1 MKRCSGF
8 TLMEVMVSF
17 GILVTTGTLMFH
29 FMYPSKAA
37 SAPWTNDYGTELS
50 KITLLTMP
58 TLKDTII
65 EHTDATGS
73 HWEIRCEIVGTIA
86 PANDG
91 ELCAKATAIRNN
103 IDTTRTVHLCRF
115 GEAP

>member
-17 GILVTTGTLMFH
+17 GILVTTGTVMSR
-29 FMYPSKAA
+29 FMYPGKAG

-50 KITLLTMP
+50 KIALLTMP
-58 TLKDTII
+58 TLQDTII
-65 EHTDATGS
+65 EHTDATGI
-73 HWEIRCEIVGTIA
+73 HWEIRCEVVGTIA
-86 PANDG
+86 PASDG

-103 IDTTRTVHLCRF
+103 IDTTRAVHLCRF

>member
-8 TLMEVMVSF
+8 TLMEVLVSF
-17 GILVTTGTLMFH
+17 GILITTGTVMSR
-29 FMYPSKAA
+29 FMYPGKAG

-50 KITLLTMP
+50 KIALLTMP
-58 TLKDTII
+58 TLKDTTI
-65 EHTDATGS
+65 EHTDATGI
-73 HWEIRCEIVGTIA
+73 HWEIQCKVVGNTA
-86 PANDG
+86 PTNDE